1 MTELTPL
8 QEALLDQGLEIETP
22 LAEAFRD
29 REIRAAGGGNP
40 TVEEVSAALL
50 ELLSLGRISVWAGH
64 WADHDPRRVEG
75 EKAKQLLGDPRQY
88 EFANE
93 EKYGLDRVYYANVE
107 NIP

>member
-8 QEALLDQGLEIETP
+8 QEALLDQRLEIATP
-22 LAEAFRD
+22 LVEVFRD

-40 TVEEVSAALL
+40 PVEEVSAALL
-50 ELLSLGRISVWAGH
+50 QLLSSGRISVWAGH
-64 WADHDPRRVEG
+64 RADHDRRRVKG

-93 EKYGLDRVYYANVE
+93 ESTV
-107 NIP
+107 